1 MGSFF
6 YDDLAAA
13 RGHLPL
19 PARTFEPDAGSQ
31 ISKAVLY
38 KVLAASRLAQVRV
51 AAEEGLLPDQ
61 DGLLSLAYFQKGVRP
76 IVDQEAAQEASQY
89 AVMTE
94 AGALPGVE
102 EAQAPPTADE
112 PNDPSPDSG
121 VALAHA
127 QDLERRAQH
136 EEAQRTRDAEAEE
149 ARRAWQASIDEV
161 SADLAQAEAG
171 AAAAEAEA
179 AAAAE
184 RLEALTA
191 AKHQL
196 VLDLKKVRS
205 GVNAGVP
212 HRLVHRMGL
221 SGRMTGA
228 PLGHPPLG
236 GWAVQCA
243 PPPSRLVSRPGPS
256 HSKPRALSRS
266 PDPPV
271 PRQALKEE
279 EAAKRAAAEREE
291 GEMSV
296 AAGAGLA
303 TQPLSPRSTA
313 PPRPSRWSFQPSA
326 APAFPLG
333 LGPPSV
339 REPEPW
345 GRAPPPPTSRALGW
359 PAVGPGWG
367 TPARPESSRPDLNR
381 PDSSRPEPGWAAH
394 GPPPAGM
401 AYPIGTPEG
410 APPPA
415 HEPHAAR
422 FRPPSPPHRLPTFE
436 EREAMRQA
444 QRAQQAPA
452 RGERPEEGEGHRGR
466 RGGGLRHAW
475 SGGGPPAPHHPRW

>member
-31 ISKAVLY
+31 ISEAVLY

-61 DGLLSLAYFQKGVRP
+61 EGLLSLAYFQKGVRP
-76 IVDQEAAQEASQY
+76 IVDQEAAQEASQD

-112 PNDPSPDSG
+112 PDDPSPDSG

-196 VLDLKKVRS
+196 VLDLKK
-205 GVNAGVP
+205 
-212 HRLVHRMGL
+212 
-221 SGRMTGA
+221 
-228 PLGHPPLG
+228 
-236 GWAVQCA
+236 
-243 PPPSRLVSRPGPS
+243 
-256 HSKPRALSRS
+256 
-266 PDPPV
+266 
-271 PRQALKEE
+271 ALKEE

-291 GEMSV
+291 GEMSA

-313 PPRPSRWSFQPSA
+313 PPRPSRWSFQPSV

-367 TPARPESSRPDLNR
+367 TPARPESSRPAPTR

-466 RGGGLRHAW
+466 RGAGLRHAW
-475 SGGGPPAPHHPRW
+475 SGGGPPAPPHPRW